1 MDYTVSLQ
9 EEMSRHLLTCVHDVF
24 DINPISATL
33 LFSELFIPLFVLSS
47 VRSIQINNT
56 RGIKLCFAN

>member
-1 MDYTVSLQ
+1 MVQ
-9 EEMSRHLLTCVHDVF
+9 EELSRLLLTCVHDGF
-24 DINPISATL
+24 DINLISATL
-33 LFSELFIPLFVLSS
+33 FFSELFVPLFVLSS